1 MTAIAPGA
9 PHLQAQTLAAQPRV
23 DDGARSA
30 QAAFFRAAL
39 QGAATAPAPIAAEAP
54 RSIRPE
60 ARSAPEPAP
69 VPGRPGALL
78 DIRV

>member
-23 DDGARSA
+23 DAGARAA

-39 QGAATAPAPIAAEAP
+39 QGAAPAPTPAPAPPASPSREV
-54 RSIRPE
+54 
-60 ARSAPEPAP
+60 RSALEAAP
-69 VPGRPGALL
+69 SPNRPGALL